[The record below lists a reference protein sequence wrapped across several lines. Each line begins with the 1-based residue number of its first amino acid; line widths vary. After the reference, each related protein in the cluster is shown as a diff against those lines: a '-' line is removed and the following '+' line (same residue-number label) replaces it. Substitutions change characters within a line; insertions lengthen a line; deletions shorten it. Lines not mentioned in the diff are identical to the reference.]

1 MTHVTCR
8 LNAKNRDQLRNPTL
22 SNLWYGLP
30 LPSLYACI
38 VLAGGASTA
47 WSLSTVYVLV
57 AGVIAAAVALSLV
70 SVIIIRLTYTRRC
83 ECCLSVACTAMYIVT
98 YAGLPDES
106 TE

>member
-8 LNAKNRDQLRNPTL
+8 LTAKDRDQLRNPTL

-38 VLAGGASTA
+38 VLAGAASTA
-47 WSLSTVYVLV
+47 WSLTAVYVLV
-57 AGVIAAAVALSLV
+57 AGVIAAAVTLSLV

-83 ECCLSVACTAMYIVT
+83 ECM
-98 YAGLPDES
+98 LPVS
-106 TE
+106 RLHCNVHRNLRWPSR

>member
-47 WSLSTVYVLV
+47 WSLTAVYVLV
-57 AGVIAAAVALSLV
+57 AGVIAAAVTLSVV

-83 ECCLSVACTAMYIVT
+83 ESVACTAMYIVT